1 MRFNKFLGFSVI
13 YNFFCSY
20 PAPLNLSYGWN
31 FGVYSLLCLFIQ
43 IVTGVFLA
51 MHYIPDQSLAFF
63 SIEYIMR
70 DVNFGWVIRY
80 IHANGASMFF
90 LVVYIHIFRGLYFT
104 SFVHPREL
112 LWVVG
117 VIILLLMIITAF
129 LGYVLP
135 WGQMSYW
142 AATVITNIVSAIP
155 KIGNFIVI
163 WLWGGYAVDNATL
176 TRFFSLHYLFPFMI
190 VVLVCIHLIL
200 LHKDG
205 STNLLGI
212 NFSYVDH
219 LTMYPYYIYKD
230 LFGLFCFFCFFC
242 FFSFFIPNNL
252 GHTDNYILANPLV
265 TPMHI
270 VPEWYFLPFYAILRS
285 VPDKLFGVIFMLFSI
300 LLLAL
305 LPYIY
310 YIEVRSLSFRP
321 LSRFALYFYIVLC
334 LLLGW
339 FGSRPAEFPYVQ
351 LAQVC
356 VIMYFSFWLFLMPF
370 IIKIEYFF
378 WNNYFYLKKNLV
390 DKNVSSIY

>member
-1 MRFNKFLGFSVI
+1 MRFNKVLGFSVI

-20 PAPLNLSYGWN
+20 PVPLNLSYGWN

-80 IHANGASMFF
+80 IHANGASMSF

-230 LFGLFCFFCFFC
+230 LFGLFCFFCFFG

-285 VPDKLFGVIFMLFSI
+285 VPDKLFGVIFMLLSI

-305 LPYIY
+305 LPYIL

-321 LSRFALYFYIVLC
+321 LSRFALYFFIVLC

-339 FGSRPAEFPYVQ
+339 FGSRPAEYPYVQ

-378 WNNYFYLKKNLV
+378 WNNFFYLKRFIVNK
-390 DKNVSSIY
+390 